1 MAVNYVKFYRGS
13 PDAYKNLTKKNNDT
27 LYFVYTSDSDKGT
40 LYLGEKL
47 IAGGIN
53 GLSDLEDILMS
64 NLLEDG
70 QLLSYD
76 ADQQKW
82 INKSVLEAI
91 GVMTGAT
98 STEQGGSGLV
108 PAPIIGADQLFLR
121 GDGKWAAPSEV
132 IQMKTDDTSV
142 STLEDGQTITLKD
155 FGKKYYAYIPSTG
168 TFGEVGYKEGY
179 YTVQIVD
186 EDHPW
191 KEWLEPKVIR
201 EDGELVLGWFEPRP
215 VDLDEITSDI
225 EKLDTEVTNLRYDL
239 SSANTVVASIS
250 QDVSTLKTDI
260 VKKANSSE
268 VYTKTETDT
277 KISEAVSKIDHLKRK
292 TFMALKDAIDF
303 ANSIENP
310 ETYIYMVYTVSDD
323 LNDQYDEY
331 MYIEGSLEKLG
342 AWDVDLENYVTEDIL
357 TEALKNKVD
366 VREGY
371 DLVSDEDIEKLSSI
385 EINAQENIIDAVDES
400 VFNIEN
406 KTLKL
411 LPLEISQI
419 ANLQDTLNFKA
430 EKETVTTLENNI
442 TNLTNDLSLVNQKI
456 DVMNSKVE
464 DLESLLNQGDLYVL
478 KSDYDA
484 DMEYIMDSITWKDM
498 N

>member
-53 GLSDLEDILMS
+53 GLSDLEDILIS

-76 ADQQKW
+76 AEQQKW

-121 GDGKWAAPSEV
+121 GDGKWAAPPEV

-155 FGKKYYAYIPSTG
+155 FGKKYYAYIPSIG
-168 TFGEVGYKEGY
+168 TFGEAGYKEGY
-179 YTVQIVD
+179 YTIQNVD

-201 EDGELVLGWFEPRP
+201 ENGELVLGWFEPRP
-215 VDLDEITSDI
+215 VDLDEITSD
-225 EKLDTEVTNLRYDL
+225 LDELKTDVADLKYDL
-239 SSANTVVASIS
+239 STTNTVVAGIS
-250 QDVSTLKTDI
+250 QNVSKLQSDV
-260 VKKANSSE
+260 VNKANSSE
-268 VYTKTETDT
+268 VYTKTEIDT
-277 KISEAVSKIDHLKRK
+277 KISEAVAKVDHLKRK
-292 TFMALKDAIDF
+292 TFVSLEKAIEF

-310 ETYIYMVYTVSDD
+310 ETYIYMVYTASDNI
-323 LNDQYDEY
+323 NDQYDEY
-331 MYIEGSLEKLG
+331 MYIEGALEKLG
-342 AWDVDLENYVTEDIL
+342 AWTVDLEDYVKEDAL
-357 TEALKNKVD
+357 TELLKGKVD
-366 VREGY
+366 VKEGY
-371 DLVSDEDIEKLSSI
+371 GLISIEELEKLSSI
-385 EINAQENIIDAVDES
+385 ELNAQQNVIDEVDEN
-400 VFNIEN
+400 VFSIEN

-411 LPLEISQI
+411 LPIEISQI
-419 ANLQDTLNFKA
+419 TNLQETLDSKA
-430 EKETVTTLENNI
+430 EKETVTTLVNDI
-442 TNLTNDLSLVNQKI
+442 TDLTNDLGLVNQKLDNI
-456 DVMNSKVE
+456 SSKVG

-478 KSDYDA
+478 KSDYDT
-484 DMEYIMDSITWKDM
+484 DMSYVMDSITWKDM